1 MKRVYAK
8 EEKGVFVPIFV
19 PIFLAPLEELKKIV
33 TNFEIRTTGERVEI
47 TDENYEELF
56 DRDLK
61 KCKKASISDFVN
73 I

>member
-1 MKRVYAK
+1 MKKIYK
-8 EEKGVFVPIFV
+8 QEQKGVFV
-19 PIFLAPLEELKKIV
+19 PLEELKKIV
-33 TNFEIRTTGERVEI
+33 TNFEIRTTGEGVEI

>member
-1 MKRVYAK
+1 MKRFYEK
-8 EEKGVFVPIFV
+8 EKKGVFVPI
-19 PIFLAPLEELKKIV
+19 EELKKIV
-33 TNFEIRTTGERVEI
+33 TNFEIITTGERVEI

-61 KCKKASISDFVN
+61 KCKKAPNSDFVN